1 MVMFGVQVIAFI
13 SHGGVRG
20 LVRDAKS
27 SLLTSERI
35 ESSTDYPGQSIKLY
49 VLVQLKLH
57 ALLHET
63 WLRGNYFIYQQTQ
76 SGFEPTNVVSWR
88 VPSRHWPH
96 SSSIAYLVFQYGTLF
111 YTRM

>member
-63 WLRGNYFIYQQTQ
+63 WLRGNYFIYQQT
-76 SGFEPTNVVSWR
+76 R
-88 VPSRHWPH
+88 
-96 SSSIAYLVFQYGTLF
+96 A
-111 YTRM
+111 